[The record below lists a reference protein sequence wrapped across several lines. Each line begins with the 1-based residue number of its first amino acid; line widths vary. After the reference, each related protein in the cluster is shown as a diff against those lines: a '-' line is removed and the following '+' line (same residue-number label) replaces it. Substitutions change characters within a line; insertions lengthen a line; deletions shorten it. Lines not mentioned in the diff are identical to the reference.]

1 MCLDSSFQNRAPALH
16 LQSWMRTGLI
26 LIFDMNT
33 TRPATPPFRTLDLE
47 PDLEKG
53 LPPEFLSH
61 ILGTIYDAALE
72 EAGWVACLEL
82 IRKVLRCNYASL
94 IVRTETIDDIG
105 LIVSAGHDQPNIDPG
120 NPYIAMS
127 PFSGIPPDQLIT
139 MGEVLTEKEWRA
151 TTYFRDY
158 CAPQNV
164 YYVMAADIAT
174 RNGGVY
180 GFRVTRP
187 ETAEDFSQADTDFCR
202 LLLPHIKRALNLHL
216 SIHEDHKVSMLYS
229 NAMAQLRVGVVVL
242 DQEGLV
248 LESNPAARAVLD
260 AKDGLAVVGKQL
272 EASYADDN
280 RKLQALVRE
289 ALASSQTGKV
299 GLNEAMSVSRPSGRL
314 GWGLIVQRIASNQW
328 TEGKQRPSVAVFV
341 RDTEGRV
348 DPPVRLAQQLFQL
361 TPAETALAIQ
371 LANGLSLEEAAE
383 MLNIKRNTA
392 RAHLRSIFSKTGVRR
407 QTELVRIFLNSVAW
421 LSAAD

>member
-1 MCLDSSFQNRAPALH
+1 MK
-16 LQSWMRTGLI
+16 
-26 LIFDMNT
+26 T
-33 TRPATPPFRTLDLE
+33 TRPVPYEAPTLDLQ

-53 LPPEFLSH
+53 LPPRFLSH
-61 ILGTIYDAALE
+61 ILGSIYDAALE
-72 EAGWVACLEL
+72 EKGWVFCLEQL
-82 IRKVLRCNYASL
+82 RRVLRADYASL

-105 LIVSAGHDQPNIDPG
+105 LIVSAGNDQPNIDPG

-127 PFSGIPPDQLIT
+127 PFSGIQPDQLVT
-139 MGEVLTEKEWRA
+139 RGEVVSDKEWRA
-151 TTYFRDY
+151 STYYRDY
-158 CAPQNV
+158 CAPQGV
-164 YYVMAADIAT
+164 FHVMAADIST

-180 GFRVTRP
+180 GLRITRP
-187 ETAEDFSQADTDFCR
+187 ESMADFSVADKEFGR

-216 SIHEDHKVSMLYS
+216 SIHEDRKVSTLYS
-229 NAMAQLRVGVVVL
+229 HAMAQLMVGVVVL

-248 LESNPAARAVLD
+248 IECNSAAKIVLD

-280 RKLQALVRE
+280 RRLQALVRE
-289 ALASSQTGKV
+289 ALVTSHTGKAS
-299 GLNEAMSVSRPSGRL
+299 LNEAMSVSRPSGRL
-314 GWGLIVQRIASNQW
+314 GWGLIVQRIASDQW

-348 DPPVRLAQQLFQL
+348 DPPVRLAQQLFHL

>member
-1 MCLDSSFQNRAPALH
+1 MQDPA
-16 LQSWMRTGLI
+16 
-26 LIFDMNT
+26 
-33 TRPATPPFRTLDLE
+33 LE
-47 PDLEKG
+47 PDLNAG
-53 LPPEFLSH
+53 LSSEFLSR
-61 ILGTIYDAALE
+61 ILGAIYDAALE
-72 EAGWVACLEL
+72 EAGWVSCLES
-82 IRKVLRCNYASL
+82 IRKVLRANYASL

-105 LIVSAGHDQPNIDPG
+105 LIVSAGNDQPNIDPG

-127 PFSGIPPDQLIT
+127 PLSGIPPDQLIT
-139 MGEVLTEKEWRA
+139 LSQVLSEKEWRA
-151 TTYFRDY
+151 SHYYRSY
-158 CAPQNV
+158 CAPQGV
-164 YYVMAADIAT
+164 FHVMAADIAT
-174 RNGGVY
+174 SNGGVY
-180 GFRVTRP
+180 GFRITRP
-187 ETAEDFSQADTDFCR
+187 ETQPDFSAVELDFCR

-216 SIHEDHKVSMLYS
+216 SIHQDRKVSTLYS
-229 NAMAQLRVGVVVL
+229 HAMAQMMVGVVVL
-242 DQEGLV
+242 DQDGMVIEC
-248 LESNPAARAVLD
+248 NPAAVAVLE
-260 AKDGLAVVGKQL
+260 ARDGLAVVGKQL

-289 ALASSQTGKV
+289 ALVTSHTGRV
-299 GLNEAMSVSRPSGRL
+299 ALNEAMSVSRPSGRL
-314 GWGLIVQRIASNQW
+314 GWGLIVQRIASDQW

-348 DPPVRLAQQLFQL
+348 DPPVRLAQQLFHL